1 MTIGI
6 RYARLRDLLIYFA
19 LGAVSV
25 VCGRAADAAIVAD
38 LTTGAATYTLVSP
51 SAVTGSTAPMGV
63 SGFPV
68 STNYITDLGSAQW
81 IGNASNPNGDSP
93 VGEYYFQTTFDLT
106 GYDVSTASITG
117 GVRTD
122 NALLD
127 IFLNATSLGI
137 NSGASEVPFA
147 DPSAIPLNISSSFLP
162 GINTLT
168 VRINNTDCNG
178 CTNPFGLL
186 TNAQVNADP
195 VPLPAAVWLLGS
207 ALGWLWISRRKSHR
221 A

>member
-1 MTIGI
+1 MAN
-6 RYARLRDLLIYFA
+6 RYARLRDLFVVVG
-19 LGAVSV
+19 LGVTTL
-25 VCGRAADAAIVAD
+25 VCPGPADAAIVTD
-38 LTTGAATYTLVSP
+38 LTTGSATYTLVSP
-51 SAVTGSTAPMGV
+51 SAVTGPTAPMTV
-63 SGFPV
+63 AGFPV
-68 STNYITDLGSAQW
+68 STNYITDLGSALW

-106 GYDVSTASITG
+106 GYDPSTASITG

-137 NSGASEVPFA
+137 NSGGSEVPFG
-147 DPSAIPLNISSSFLP
+147 DPSPISLSISSGFLP
-162 GINTLT
+162 GLNTLT
-168 VRINNTDCNG
+168 FRINNTDCNG

-195 VPLPAAVWLLGS
+195 VPLPTAIWLLGS
-207 ALGWLWISRRKSHR
+207 ALGWLGILRRKPR
-221 A
+221 TP